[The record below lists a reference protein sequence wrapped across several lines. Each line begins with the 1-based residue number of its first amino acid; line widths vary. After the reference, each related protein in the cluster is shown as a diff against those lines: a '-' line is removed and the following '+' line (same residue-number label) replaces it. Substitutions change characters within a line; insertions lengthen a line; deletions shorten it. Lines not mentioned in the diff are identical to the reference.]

1 MRIFEKAYSK
11 SAAFLKKKGF
21 GHSPVGIILGTG
33 MSSVAGAIDVK
44 SRAAMSAVPGLP
56 RSSVRFQRPFF
67 IHGRVG
73 ATDVICTDG
82 RYHFYEGHSLRDV
95 CSIVY
100 LMHWFGVKRLFINS
114 AVGGIN
120 RGYRVGDLVLVK
132 DHINLSGLNPAAGLR
147 DLDGKAIFPDMIDAY
162 DEAGRK
168 AFLSAARSEGVGVKE
183 GVLAYLPGPSFET
196 RAELKFIEKAGAD
209 LIGWSMV
216 PEVIFAR
223 ALGMSVTGIC
233 CVSDISNPKSVTHA
247 DLDEIVVACEGSA
260 SKLTRVMKRVVA
272 AQLK

>member
-1 MRIFEKAYSK
+1 MRLFERTFSR
-11 SAAFLKKKGF
+11 SVAFLKKKGF
-21 GHSPVGIILGTG
+21 GQSPVGIILGTG

-44 SRAAMSAVPGLP
+44 ARALMSAVPGLP
-56 RSSVRFQRPFF
+56 RSSVRFQKPFF
-67 IHGRVG
+67 IHGRIG
-73 ATDVICTDG
+73 ETDVVCTDG

-100 LMHWFGVKRLFINS
+100 IMHRFGVKRLFINS

-120 RGYRVGDLVLVK
+120 KDFKVGNLVLVK

-147 DLDGKAIFPDMIDAY
+147 DKDGKAVFPDMIDAY
-162 DEAGRK
+162 DERGRK
-168 AFLSAARSEGVGVKE
+168 DFLTAARLEGVGVKK

-196 RAELKFIEKAGAD
+196 RAELKFIERAGAD

-223 ALGMSVTGIC
+223 ALGMAITGVC

-247 DLDEIVVACEGSA
+247 KLNEIVLACERSA
-260 SKLTRVMKRVVA
+260 SGLTKIMKRVV
-272 AQLK
+272 LSS

>member
-1 MRIFEKAYSK
+1 MRIFERTYSR

-21 GHSPVGIILGTG
+21 GQSPVGIILGTG
-33 MSSVAGAIDVK
+33 MSAVAGAIVVNA
-44 SRAAMSAVPGLP
+44 RADMGAVPGLP
-56 RSSVRFQRPFF
+56 RSSVKFQRPFF
-67 IHGRVG
+67 MQGRIG
-73 ATDVICTDG
+73 QTDVICTDG

-100 LMHWFGVKRLFINS
+100 VMHMFGVKRLFITS

-120 RGYRVGDLVLVK
+120 KAFKVGDIVLVK

-147 DLDGKAIFPDMIDAY
+147 DGDGHAVFPDMIDAY

-168 AFLSAARSEGVGVKE
+168 DFLSAARSEGVAMKE

-247 DLDEIVVACEGSA
+247 DLDDIVSVCERSA
-260 SKLTRVMKRVVA
+260 AGLTRVMKRAVA
-272 AQLK
+272 ARLK

>member
-1 MRIFEKAYSK
+1 MKIFEKTFSK

-21 GHSPVGIILGTG
+21 GQSPVGIILGTG
-33 MSSVAGAIDVK
+33 MGSVAGMIDVK
-44 SRAAMSAVPGLP
+44 ARTVMSAVPGLP
-56 RSSVRFQRPFF
+56 RSSVRFQKPFF
-67 IHGRVG
+67 IHGRIG
-73 ATDVICTDG
+73 ATDVVCTDG
-82 RYHFYEGHSLRDV
+82 RYHFYEGHSMRDV

-100 LMHWFGVKRLFINS
+100 IMHRFGVKRLFINS

-120 RGYRVGDLVLVK
+120 KGFRVGDLVAVK

-147 DLDGKAIFPDMIDAY
+147 DKDGKAVFPDMIDAY
-162 DEAGRK
+162 DERGRRDLK
-168 AFLSAARSEGVGVKE
+168 SAARSEGVGVKE

-196 RAELKFIEKAGAD
+196 RAELRFIEKAGAD

-247 DLDEIVVACEGSA
+247 DLDEIVVACERSA

-272 AQLK
+272 AQSK